1 MNFLFSLILA
11 FLMVLLFQLVEKK
24 RLFRYSYHDLFFV
37 FLLTGCSYLL
47 PPSHHIGTW
56 VGLLPLF
63 YCVLDDLHTKT
74 AYSLLPIGS
83 LIIFLIL
90 SFNWLSL
97 LLSLFIFIFFY
108 VFSHRTDES
117 FVGIGDAFFVLP
129 LTYLLGL
136 NAPLGLLLSATL
148 AGTVFSAVRFFRHEP
163 FFAFFPA
170 LFIGCFIVYTNWH
183 VSLFLGWS
191 LGLFVFFSLIL
202 FLINHRKRN

>member
-1 MNFLFSLILA
+1 MIFLFSLIFA
-11 FLMVLLFQLVEKK
+11 FLIALLFQLAEKK
-24 RLFRYSYHDLFFV
+24 RLFHYSYHDLFLV
-37 FLLTGCSYLL
+37 LLIAGCSYLL
-47 PPSHHIGTW
+47 PPSQHIGVW
-56 VGLLPLF
+56 IGLLPLF

-108 VFSHRTDES
+108 VFSHRTNES
-117 FVGIGDAFFVLP
+117 FVGTGDAFFILP
-129 LTYLLGL
+129 LSYLLGL

-148 AGTVFSAVRFFRHEP
+148 AGTVFSAVRLFRHEP

-170 LFIGCFIVYTNWH
+170 LFIGCFIVYTKWH
-183 VSLFLGWS
+183 ISFFLGSS
-191 LGLFVFFSLIL
+191 LGLFLLFSFLL
-202 FLINHRKRN
+202 FLINRRKRN